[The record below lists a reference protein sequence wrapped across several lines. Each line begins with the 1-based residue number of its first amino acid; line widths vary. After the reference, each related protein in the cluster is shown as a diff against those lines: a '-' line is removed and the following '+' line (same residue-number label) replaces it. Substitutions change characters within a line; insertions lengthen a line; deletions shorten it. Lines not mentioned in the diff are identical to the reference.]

1 MMSRFEKVESNHIKA
16 VCRKCQSVQPCRVIP
31 GPFGPHYAKALCS
44 RCGAFVK
51 WVKKSLVL
59 ELRGH

>member
-1 MMSRFEKVESNHIKA
+1 MSRSELSPIKA
-16 VCRKCQSVQPCRVIP
+16 VCRKCQCVQVCQVIP

-44 RCGAFVK
+44 GCGAFVK

-59 ELRGH
+59 ELRGY